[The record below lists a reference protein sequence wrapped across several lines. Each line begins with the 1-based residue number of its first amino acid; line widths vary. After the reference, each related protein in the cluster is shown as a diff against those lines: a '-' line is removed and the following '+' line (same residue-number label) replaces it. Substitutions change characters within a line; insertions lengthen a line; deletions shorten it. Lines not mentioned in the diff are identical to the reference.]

1 MSKTFT
7 SERKKFYEMASEKN
21 KGQDAIYHCST
32 SKGITPRCLDLKCD
46 YVFCQ
51 KCLAEDKKN
60 EIKEYRLQ
68 AFLVK
73 EALKNE
79 TRLLPIKNK
88 NWILL
93 DAERRLEPEDR
104 GGEDHGQRFDILAY
118 ETDTKTYIVLELKIE
133 RAFSKACRELCCYTS
148 TIQKHIDD
156 VNTFYGKNGTEKVK
170 GYIVWNSITGIP
182 KQIDNP
188 WGLIEYDKTFLEKD
202 KIESI
207 QFDIIK
213 EPD

>member
-7 SERKKFYEMASEKN
+7 SERKEFYEIASEKN
-21 KGQDAIYHCST
+21 KGQDAIYYCST
-32 SKGITPRCLDLKCD
+32 SDGITERCLNLKSD
-46 YVFCQ
+46 YVFCE

-104 GGEDHGQRFDILAY
+104 SGEGQGQRFDILAFEN
-118 ETDTKTYIVLELKIE
+118 ETQTYIVLELKIN
-133 RAFSKACRELCCYTS
+133 RDFAAANPELRCYTS
-148 TIQKHIDD
+148 TIQKHIED
-156 VNTFYGKNGTEKVK
+156 VNDFYGRNRAEKVK
-170 GYIVWNSITGIP
+170 GYIVWNSITGTP
-182 KQIDNP
+182 RQIDNP

-202 KIESI
+202 KFESI
-207 QFDIIK
+207 KFDVIK